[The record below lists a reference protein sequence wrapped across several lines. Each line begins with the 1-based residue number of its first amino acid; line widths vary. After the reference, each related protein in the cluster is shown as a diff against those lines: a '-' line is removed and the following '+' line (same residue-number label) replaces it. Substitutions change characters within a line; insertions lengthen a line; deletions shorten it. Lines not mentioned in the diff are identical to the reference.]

1 MLYLWT
7 VIANPQI
14 DDWSDVSVGTGGTVG
29 PPSHHMET
37 EERDEALEQHL
48 LSIETG
54 DGDVDSD

>member
-14 DDWSDVSVGTGGTVG
+14 DDWSDVSVGAVG
-29 PPSHHMET
+29 PPLKNMET

>member
-7 VIANPQI
+7 VLANPQI
-14 DDWSDVSVGTGGTVG
+14 DDWSDVSVDTVG
-29 PPSHHMET
+29 AASHHMET

>member
-1 MLYLWT
+1 MLYLWI
-7 VIANPQI
+7 VIANLQI
-14 DDWSDVSVGTGGTVG
+14 DDWSDVSVGTVG

>member
-7 VIANPQI
+7 VIAHPQI
-14 DDWSDVSVGTGGTVG
+14 DDWSDVSVGTVG
-29 PPSHHMET
+29 PPSYHMET